1 MTENTQVGVDV
12 GLFGF
17 GLVLHDKP
25 GMFQRNDLA
34 KEPVHFV
41 DAVEKF
47 EIFASAKT
55 KTTFAFHTEVDLG
68 LNALQN
74 KRQDC
79 GCE

>member
-1 MTENTQVGVDV
+1 MAENTQVGVDV

-34 KEPVHFV
+34 KEPVRLV

-47 EIFASAKT
+47 EIFSRAKT
-55 KTTFAFHTEVDLG
+55 KATFAFHTEVDLC
-68 LNALQN
+68 LNAFQY
-74 KRQDC
+74 KRNC
-79 GCE
+79 IR